1 METTRYI
8 IYEKMYNNIQ
18 INVKIR
24 GIYNDKNVAEN
35 KFNELK
41 KYYQIFVLIQ
51 TIIFII
57 HLIINKKIDLKIF
70 T

>member
-41 KYYQIFVLIQ
+41 KILPDICIDTDYNFHN
-51 TIIFII
+51 TFN
-57 HLIINKKIDLKIF
+57 NK
-70 T
+70 